1 MSLRVRLLGTIV
13 GAILL
18 FFIVSVVAARL
29 TLHKDLMDLGQTEV
43 TNGSNAFAGYW
54 DSRKDQIRLLIAQ
67 DAVSDALRKNLQSR
81 DSKAL
86 EDQLSNIARTSGLS
100 FLTIVDSNGKVIAR
114 ANGGDTGSLSANK
127 YVQRALT
134 GETVSSAVIMPK
146 GDLQGEGLLPQT
158 QADIKGPSGDKVVE
172 QVNNGLALIAAAP
185 MSDANERTLGA
196 IYGGVLMNH
205 FYDLVDQSTHALG
218 GQTAV
223 LDGDAIIA
231 STISEPDGTRVIDS
245 QVPGY
250 NAQHV
255 AGGTPWV
262 GVDPEAGTQYLV
274 RLDPITDDQN
284 NVIGARWYGIP
295 LSQITGIINHMT
307 WTFVL
312 WGVVAMIIAL
322 VFAVPFAQRISQ
334 SIAKRSEQVSAAAKE
349 LGVTIVGGEVSGDH
363 VAATKAAVE
372 RAGELI
378 AGLSDAQANGKVA
391 ELRAVNEE
399 LQGDMIVIDTLSQ
412 EMSNRLQQAVARV
425 AELNE
430 VASGL
435 DILVHGASK

>member
-18 FFIVSVVAARL
+18 FFIISVVAARL
-29 TLHKDLMDLGQTEV
+29 TLHKDLMDLGSTEV

-67 DAVSDALRKNLQSR
+67 DAVSDALRKNLQTH

-86 EDQLSNIARTSGLS
+86 QDQLSNIARTSGLS
-100 FLTIVDSNGKVIAR
+100 FLTIVDNNGKVVAR
-114 ANGGDTGSLSANK
+114 ANGGTGGSLAQNK

-134 GETVSSAVIMPK
+134 GETVSSAAIMPPS
-146 GDLQGEGLLPQT
+146 DLQGEGLLPQAE
-158 QADIKGPSGDKVVE
+158 ADVQSDGKVVE
-172 QVNNGLALIAAAP
+172 HVKKGLAIIAAAP

-223 LDGDAIIA
+223 LDGDAIIS
-231 STISEPDGTRVIDS
+231 STISESDGTRVIDS
-245 QVPGY
+245 QVRQY
-250 NAQHV
+250 DAQKL
-255 AGGTPWV
+255 ASGTAWV
-262 GVDPEAGTQYLV
+262 GTDAEGGTQYLA
-274 RLDPITDDQN
+274 RLDPVTDDQN
-284 NVIGARWYGIP
+284 NVIGARWYGVP
-295 LSQITGIINHMT
+295 LAQITGIINHMT
-307 WTFVL
+307 EVFIL
-312 WGVVAMIIAL
+312 WGLLAMVIAL
-322 VFAVPFAQRISQ
+322 AVAVPFVQRISNA
-334 SIAKRSEQVSAAAKE
+334 IAKRSEQVSVAAKE

-372 RAGELI
+372 RAGQLISELSQTQ
-378 AGLSDAQANGKVA
+378 AGGKVDELKAVNA
-391 ELRAVNEE
+391 ELE
-399 LQGDMIVIDTLSQ
+399 GDMIVIDTLSQ
-412 EMSNRLQQAVARV
+412 EMSNRLQHAVSRV

-435 DILVHGASK
+435 DKLVHGDSK

>member
-18 FFIVSVVAARL
+18 FFIISVVAARL
-29 TLHKDLMDLGQTEV
+29 TLHKDLMDLGSTEV

-67 DAVSDALRKNLQSR
+67 DAVSDALRKNLQTH

-86 EDQLSNIARTSGLS
+86 QDQLSNIARTSGLS
-100 FLTIVDSNGKVIAR
+100 FLTIVDNNGNVVAR
-114 ANGGDTGSLSANK
+114 ANGGSGGSLAQNK

-134 GETVSSAVIMPK
+134 GETVSSAATMPAQ
-146 GDLQGEGLLPQT
+146 DLQGEGLLPQT
-158 QADIKGPSGDKVVE
+158 EADVQSDGKVVE
-172 QVNNGLALIAAAP
+172 HVKKGLALIAAAP

-205 FYDLVDQSTHALG
+205 FYDLVDESTHALG

-223 LDGDAIIA
+223 LDGDAIIS

-245 QVPGY
+245 QVHQY
-250 NAQHV
+250 DAQKLA
-255 AGGTPWV
+255 AGTAWV
-262 GVDPEAGTQYLV
+262 GTDNEGGTQYLA

-284 NVIGARWYGIP
+284 DVIGARWYGVP
-295 LSQITGIINHMT
+295 LAQITGIINHMT
-307 WTFVL
+307 EIFIL
-312 WGVVAMIIAL
+312 WGLLAMVIAL
-322 VFAVPFAQRISQ
+322 AVAVPFVQRISNA
-334 SIAKRSEQVSAAAKE
+334 IAKRSEQVSAAAKE

-372 RAGELI
+372 RAGQLISEL
-378 AGLSDAQANGKVA
+378 SSAQAGAKVEELKAVNA
-391 ELRAVNEE
+391 ELE
-399 LQGDMIVIDTLSQ
+399 GDMIVIDTLSQ
-412 EMSNRLQQAVARV
+412 EMSNRLQHAVARV
-425 AELNE
+425 AELND

-435 DILVHGASK
+435 DTLVHGDSK

>member
-18 FFIVSVVAARL
+18 FFIISVVAARL
-29 TLHKDLMDLGQTEV
+29 TLHKDLMDLGRTEV
-43 TNGSNAFAGYW
+43 TNGSNAFSGYW

-67 DAVSDALRKNLQSR
+67 DAVSDALRKNLQSH
-81 DSKAL
+81 DAKAL
-86 EDQLSNIARTSGLS
+86 QDQLSNIARTSGLS
-100 FLTIVDSNGKVIAR
+100 FLTIVDNNGKVVAR
-114 ANGGDTGSLSANK
+114 ANGGNGGSLSVNK

-134 GETVSSAVIMPK
+134 GETVSSAVIMPAQE
-146 GDLQGEGLLPQT
+146 LQGEGLLPQT
-158 QADIKGPSGDKVVE
+158 QADIKDGDKVVE
-172 QVNNGLALIAAAP
+172 QMKKGLAIIAAAP

-223 LDGDAIIA
+223 LDGDAIIS
-231 STISEPDGTRVIDS
+231 STISEPDGTRVIDTR
-245 QVPGY
+245 VNPY
-250 NAQHV
+250 NAQKLS
-255 AGGTPWV
+255 GGTPWV
-262 GVDPEAGTQYLV
+262 GVDNEGGTVYFA

-284 NVIGARWYGIP
+284 TVIGARWYGIP
-295 LSQITGIINHMT
+295 LGQINDIINHMME
-307 WTFVL
+307 TFIM
-312 WGVVAMIIAL
+312 WGVLAMVIAL
-322 VFAVPFAQRISQ
+322 VVAVPFVQRISAG
-334 SIAKRSEQVSAAAKE
+334 IAKRSEQVSAAAKE

-372 RAGELI
+372 RAGQLITEL
-378 AGLSDAQANGKVA
+378 ASGQASGKVA
-391 ELRAVNEE
+391 ELKAVNEE
-399 LQGDMIVIDTLSQ
+399 LEGDMIVIDTLSQ

-435 DILVHGASK
+435 DQLVHGASK

>member
-18 FFIVSVVAARL
+18 FFIISVVAARL
-29 TLHKDLMDLGQTEV
+29 TLHKDLTELGRTEV
-43 TNGSNAFAGYW
+43 TNGSSAFSGYW

-67 DAVSDALRKNLQSR
+67 DAVSDALRKNLQSH
-81 DSKAL
+81 DGKTL
-86 EDQLSNIARTSGLS
+86 QDQLSNIARTSGLS
-100 FLTIVDSNGKVIAR
+100 FLTIVDTNGKVVAR
-114 ANGGDTGSLSANK
+114 GNGGDGGSLANNK

-134 GETVSSAVIMPK
+134 GETVSSAVIMPEQ
-146 GDLQGEGLLPQT
+146 DLQGEGLLPQT
-158 QADIKGPSGDKVVE
+158 ESDVKDGDKIVE
-172 QVNNGLALIAAAP
+172 HVKNGLAIIAAAP

-223 LDGDAIIA
+223 LSGDAIIS

-245 QVPGY
+245 RVNQY
-250 NAQHV
+250 DLQKV

-262 GVDPEAGTQYLV
+262 GSDTEGGTEYLA

-284 NVIGARWYGIP
+284 NVVGARWYGIP
-295 LSQITGIINHMT
+295 IAQINGIINHMT
-307 WTFVL
+307 QTFIL
-312 WGVVAMIIAL
+312 WGVVAMLIAL
-322 VFAVPFAQRISQ
+322 IVAIPFVQRISEA
-334 SIAKRSEQVSAAAKE
+334 IAKRSEQVSAAAKE

-372 RAGELI
+372 RAGQLI
-378 AGLSDAQANGKVA
+378 AELSDTQTGGKVA
-391 ELRAVNEE
+391 ELKAVNEE
-399 LQGDMIVIDTLSQ
+399 LEGDMIVIDTLSQ
-412 EMSNRLQQAVARV
+412 EMSNRLQQAVTRV
-425 AELNE
+425 AELND

-435 DILVHGASK
+435 DLLVHGASK